1 MADRNDLIN
10 RFLAVQGWGRAK
22 RLPLAGDASF
32 RRYERIVEDRR
43 RAVLMD
49 APPTHE
55 NVRPYVAVATILR
68 NAGYSA
74 PEIYAQDV
82 ANGLLLIEDLGDD
95 TYTRVLARDPGKEHD
110 LYALAVDLL
119 ADLHRRDTELVTS
132 DIPDYDD
139 ERLLTEASLLV
150 DWYLP
155 AMRREPT
162 APALRQEYLD
172 LWRSLFPIIR
182 KIPDT
187 LVLRDYHVDN
197 LMWLPLR
204 REFDR
209 SGFSIFRMRSRAAR
223 PTTWFRCWKMRAGI
237 SLPLSSPK

>member
-10 RFLAVQGWGRAK
+10 RFLAAQGWGRAK

-32 RRYERIVEDRR
+32 RRYERIVEDAR

-119 ADLHRRDTELVTS
+119 ADLHRRDTESVTS
-132 DIPDYDD
+132 GYS
-139 ERLLTEASLLV
+139 RLRRRT
-150 DWYLP
+150 P
-155 AMRREPT
+155 A
-162 APALRQEYLD
+162 D
-172 LWRSLFPIIR
+172 RSVAAGR
-182 KIPDT
+182 
-187 LVLRDYHVDN
+187 LVL
-197 LMWLPLR
+197 
-204 REFDR
+204 
-209 SGFSIFRMRSRAAR
+209 
-223 PTTWFRCWKMRAGI
+223 AGDA
-237 SLPLSSPK
+237 S